1 MPATATAGHGDPAQD
16 HGAGAVRFPA
26 SGDSYRYPPRLDDPM
41 PRIRLPAL
49 PALLATFALLA
60 IPAAAPAQVGK
71 VERHQ
76 ALHVGAGPGTWTIA
90 RVPGPAAFLAAEVT
104 AMGIDAAQLA
114 AYVEVDGRVLWLTGL
129 GAGPA
134 RLGGQV
140 NAGVG
145 VTYHPDLSGSSRA
158 SFGLPE
164 AIVFERELRVYVRVE
179 AGVAERVF
187 GAALTAGA
195 W

>member
-1 MPATATAGHGDPAQD
+1 
-16 HGAGAVRFPA
+16 
-26 SGDSYRYPPRLDDPM
+26 M
-41 PRIRLPAL
+41 PRARIPARLPLLAL
-49 PALLATFALLA
+49 GALLALPGT
-60 IPAAAPAQVGK
+60 APAQVGK
-71 VERHQ
+71 VDRHQ

-104 AMGIDAAQLA
+104 AMGTDAAQLA
-114 AYVEVDGRVLWLTGL
+114 AYVELDGRVIWLTGL

-140 NAGVG
+140 NSGVG
-145 VTYHPDLSGSSRA
+145 VTYHPEMSGSARA

-164 AIVFERELRVYVRVE
+164 ALVFERELRIYVRVE
-179 AGVAERVF
+179 AGTVERVF
-187 GAALTAGA
+187 GAALTAGS

>member
-1 MPATATAGHGDPAQD
+1 MSRTRLAACLTLLTVLTLLG
-16 HGAGAVRFPA
+16 FP
-26 SGDSYRYPPRLDDPM
+26 G
-41 PRIRLPAL
+41 
-49 PALLATFALLA
+49 T
-60 IPAAAPAQVGK
+60 APAQVGK
-71 VERHQ
+71 VARHQ

-104 AMGIDAAQLA
+104 AMGVDAAQLA

-134 RLGGQV
+134 RLAGQV
-140 NAGVG
+140 NSGVG
-145 VTYHPDLSGSSRA
+145 VTYHPELSGSSRA
-158 SFGLPE
+158 SFGLAE